1 MNKKVSLGIT
11 IGILCLAV
19 ALSSVITMTIV
30 TKEYNSIL
38 KGLPGKIERFEVIDE
53 LDKIIGNNYYG
64 NISDENLERAIAEGY
79 ISKLGDNYSKYLTGD
94 EFADYVNETQGN
106 MSGIG
111 IEFTKG
117 KKSYIEITDVY
128 DGSPAEAAG
137 LRTGDL
143 IIAFDGIMINSANYS
158 EMVAK
163 LEGDKLTS
171 VNLTYRS
178 DGIDSTVN
186 IVKGYEARSVTTGSH
201 GTVGYLKITNF
212 YPSTASQVDD
222 AVKKLL
228 TSGVS
233 AIVIDVRKNTST
245 NLDVAMDVL
254 DIFVPMNDNSVSA
267 ASVIYENGEIVLK
280 YSTSSGE
287 VNLPMAVL
295 VSSKTSAAAEL
306 FAINMRDFG
315 KAEIVGNTTA
325 GKGLK
330 RDVFTLENGD
340 AVLLSVGVIKPYRS
354 DYYNVVGITPDL
366 ESELTEKTNK
376 IENDSQ
382 FLDAVNLIAPDSAQ
396 Q

>member
-11 IGILCLAV
+11 IGILCLAI

-53 LDKIIGNNYYG
+53 LDIIIGNNYYG
-64 NISDENLERAIAEGY
+64 NISDENLERSIAEGY

-212 YPSTASQVDD
+212 YPSTATQVDD

-267 ASVIYENGEIVLK
+267 ASVIDENGEIVLK

>member
-11 IGILCLAV
+11 IGIICLAV
-19 ALSSVITMTIV
+19 ALSSVITMTVV

-38 KGLPGKIERFEVIDE
+38 KGLPGKIERFEIIDE

-64 NISDENLERAIAEGY
+64 NISDENLERAIAQGY

-137 LRTGDL
+137 LKTGDV

-158 EMVAK
+158 EMVSK
-163 LEGDKLTS
+163 LEGDRLTS

-178 DGIDSTVN
+178 DGVDSTVN
-186 IVKGYEARSVTTGSH
+186 IVKGYEARSVSTKSYGN
-201 GTVGYLKITNF
+201 VGYLKITNF
-212 YPSTASQVDD
+212 YPSTASQAED
-222 AVKKLL
+222 AVKRFLS
-228 TSGVS
+228 SGVS
-233 AIVIDVRKNTST
+233 ALVIDVRSNSST
-245 NLDVAMDVL
+245 NLEVAMDVL

-267 ASVIYENGEIVLK
+267 ASVIDENGEVVLK

-306 FAINMRDFG
+306 FAVNMRDFG
-315 KAEIVGNTTA
+315 KAEIVGSSTA

-354 DYYNVVGITPDL
+354 DSFNVSGITPDL

-382 FLDAVNLIAPDSAQ
+382 FLDAVNLIAPEAVQ
-396 Q
+396 

>member
-1 MNKKVSLGIT
+1 MNKKISLGIT
-11 IGILCLAV
+11 IGIICLV
-19 ALSSVITMTIV
+19 SALSAVITMSVV
-30 TKEYNSIL
+30 TKEYNGIL
-38 KGLPGKIERFEVIDE
+38 KGLPGKIERFEIIDE

-64 NISDENLERAIAEGY
+64 NVSDENLERAIAQGY
-79 ISKLGDNYSKYLTGD
+79 VSKLGDNYSKYLTAD
-94 EFADYVNETQGN
+94 EYADYINETQGN

-128 DGSPAEAAG
+128 DGSPAEIAG
-137 LRTGDL
+137 LKSGDV

-158 EMVAK
+158 EMVSK

-178 DGIDSTVN
+178 DGIDNTVN
-186 IVKGYEARSVTTGSH
+186 IVKGYEARSVSTDSYGN
-201 GTVGYLKITNF
+201 VGYLKITNF
-212 YPSTASQVDD
+212 YSSTASRVEES
-222 AVKKLL
+222 VKKFQS
-228 TSGVS
+228 SGIT
-233 AIVIDVRKNTST
+233 AIVIDVRKNSST
-245 NLDVAMDVL
+245 NIDVAMDVL
-254 DIFVPMNDNSVSA
+254 DIFVPMNDNSVA
-267 ASVIYENGEIVLK
+267 ASSVIDENGEVVMK

-306 FAINMRDFG
+306 FAINMRDYG
-315 KAEIVGNTTA
+315 KAEIVGNSTA

-330 RDVFTLENGD
+330 REVFTLENGD
-340 AVLLSVGVIKPYRS
+340 AVLLSVGIIKPYRS
-354 DYYNVVGITPDL
+354 DSFNVSGVTPDL

-396 Q
+396 

>member
-11 IGILCLAV
+11 IGIICLAV
-19 ALSSVITMTIV
+19 ALSSVITMTVV

-38 KGLPGKIERFEVIDE
+38 KGLPGKIERFEIIDE

-64 NISDENLERAIAEGY
+64 NISDENLERAIAQGY

-94 EFADYVNETQGN
+94 EFADNVNETQGN

-137 LRTGDL
+137 LKTGDV

-158 EMVAK
+158 EMVSK
-163 LEGDKLTS
+163 LEGDRLTS

-178 DGIDSTVN
+178 DGVDSTVN
-186 IVKGYEARSVTTGSH
+186 IVKGYEARSVSTKSYGN
-201 GTVGYLKITNF
+201 VGYLKITNF
-212 YPSTASQVDD
+212 YPSTASQAED
-222 AVKKLL
+222 AVKRFLS
-228 TSGVS
+228 SGVS
-233 AIVIDVRKNTST
+233 ALVIDVRSNSST
-245 NLDVAMDVL
+245 NLEVAMDVL

-267 ASVIYENGEIVLK
+267 ASVIDENGEVVLK

-306 FAINMRDFG
+306 FAVNMRDFG
-315 KAEIVGNTTA
+315 KAEIVGSSTA

-354 DYYNVVGITPDL
+354 DSFNVSGITPDL

-382 FLDAVNLIAPDSAQ
+382 FLDAVNLIAPEAVQ
-396 Q
+396 

>member
-11 IGILCLAV
+11 IGIICLAV
-19 ALSSVITMTIV
+19 ALSSVITMTVV

-38 KGLPGKIERFEVIDE
+38 KGLPGKIERFEIIDE

-64 NISDENLERAIAEGY
+64 NTSDENLERAVAEGY
-79 ISKLGDNYSKYLTGD
+79 VSMLGDNYSKYLTGD
-94 EFADYVNETQGN
+94 EFAEYVNETQGN

-137 LRTGDL
+137 LKTGDV
-143 IIAFDGIMINSANYS
+143 IIAFDGIMINSANYA
-158 EMVAK
+158 EMVSR

-171 VNLTYRS
+171 VNLTFRS
-178 DGIDSTVN
+178 DGVDSTVN
-186 IVKGYEARSVTTGSH
+186 IVKGYEARSVSTKSYGN
-201 GTVGYLKITNF
+201 VGYLKITNF
-212 YPSTASQVDD
+212 YPSTASQAED
-222 AVKKLL
+222 AVKKFLS
-228 TSGVS
+228 SGVS
-233 AIVIDVRKNTST
+233 AIVIDVRKNSST
-245 NLDVAMDVL
+245 NIDVAMDVL

-267 ASVIYENGEIVLK
+267 ASVIDENGEVVLK

-295 VSSKTSAAAEL
+295 VSSKTAAAAEL

-315 KAEIVGNTTA
+315 KAEIVGNSTA

-354 DYYNVVGITPDL
+354 ESFNVSGITPDL
-366 ESELTEKTNK
+366 ESELTEKTSK

-382 FLDAVNLIAPDSAQ
+382 FLDAVNLIAPESVQ
-396 Q
+396 